1 MDAAEDKNPYT
12 VECLLGVV
20 ELDYDDS
27 TRSFSMDTKQRE
39 SLLAKS
45 RATSHAAA
53 SKPTDDAA
61 GGAAQQNAERSA
73 WAVTRA
79 HRSRQPKRPHRNEA
93 GALLYEA
100 DAHDNARARKEREGS
115 AG

>member
-1 MDAAEDKNPYT
+1 MTARK
-12 VECLLGVV
+12 
-20 ELDYDDS
+20 
-27 TRSFSMDTKQRE
+27 RSMDTMLRE

-45 RATSHAAA
+45 RAASHAAA
-53 SKPTDDAA
+53 SKQTDDAA
-61 GGAAQQNAERSA
+61 VAARAEQRSKTQNEAPGLSP
-73 WAVTRA
+73 A

-93 GALLYEA
+93 GAIQYEA